1 MIIAITP
8 PNSRSNL
15 FSTCSVKCSVNV
27 FYKAFFRSG
36 GIKLVGSFFL
46 ATLLVVTMYDFQI

>member
-8 PNSRSNL
+8 PNSRSHF
-15 FSTCSVKCSVNV
+15 FSTCSLKCSVNV
-27 FYKAFFRSG
+27 FDKAFFSSG

-46 ATLLVVTMYDFQI
+46 ATLLVLTMYDFQI